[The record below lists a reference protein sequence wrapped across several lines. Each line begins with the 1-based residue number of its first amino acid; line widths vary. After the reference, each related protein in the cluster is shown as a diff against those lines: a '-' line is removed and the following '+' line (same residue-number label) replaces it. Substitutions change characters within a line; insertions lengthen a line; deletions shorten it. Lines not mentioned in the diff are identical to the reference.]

1 MLIFLHVFFAE
12 MAESSN
18 SKQLTSFDSFED
30 LRSCVGD
37 DELAD
42 FFGNGL
48 KMDKKDAT
56 VRCVHYYMQINIFT
70 NDTYINYVHNN
81 M

>member
-1 MLIFLHVFFAE
+1 
-12 MAESSN
+12 MAESSKN

-30 LRSCVGD
+30 LRPCVGE

-48 KMDKKDAT
+48 KIDKKDAT
-56 VRCVHYYMQINIFT
+56 VRCSVHNMQINIFS
-70 NDTYINYVHNN
+70 NDA
-81 M
+81 